1 MLFSDLSAELAIR
14 FFGKSE
20 FQSRLFL
27 ENYQK
32 YFNFEQLA
40 ITHSTH
46 HVKASVLMSNTV
58 MILIP

>member
-1 MLFSDLSAELAIR
+1 MLFSDLSAELAIG

-40 ITHSTH
+40 IT
-46 HVKASVLMSNTV
+46 ASYSNITDTS
-58 MILIP
+58 